1 MSNMAIISGQSIAA
15 VSDSVTRN
23 GKGNTAFGVML
34 IVIGSATIL
43 SLPFVWGWVANNS
56 KRKNATQLANTKREN
71 SENLAKTKHELKME
85 EMERK
90 AELEKEKAEYKAKL
104 KQQTIALRYDTSQRG
119 NNFNPDVEPSYSDD
133 SDVVPTYDE
142 LVSGDVVDSC
152 DIRMGLRCFHIGHD
166 NGLIGRS
173 NAGKTSFL
181 FHFAKAVCTNSQEDG
196 AILTPD
202 WCLHQPMKVLYFA
215 FEQSTSDFKVK
226 YAKFIKS
233 IPNLHVDTQT
243 SANDFQSIMK
253 KIKNMQSKIGE
264 YRLLVIFDNITKMK
278 NADKKEKKA
287 FFQWLEDYR
296 TTCEK
301 SNKPITYLK
310 AYHTQGTYKDYM
322 PIEITSNYGLKTD
335 TYFTTDLVGFGV
347 CKGGDGK
354 LRYLKELK
362 NKSEADA
369 EKPTVSVYRFADTLA
384 PMYDYVEEAIEVDVL
399 PTKADMVRRGSSTS
413 SEITINTPC
422 RRGPKEKYTETE
434 LREMH
439 EEKAAGF
446 SWREILESRGIQ
458 YQKNKV
464 KGITKAMR
472 RYNIIGSMAA

>member
-1 MSNMAIISGQSIAA
+1 MDNIGKQISQVA
-15 VSDSVTRN
+15 DSATRN
-23 GKGNTAFGVML
+23 GKGNTIFGT
-34 IVIGSATIL
+34 IVYAATALAIGSGITWLIIKRDNNKEEKAQQRAQTIHI
-43 SLPFVWGWVANNS
+43 
-56 KRKNATQLANTKREN
+56 Q
-71 SENLAKTKHELKME
+71 KME
-85 EMERK
+85 EIDRK
-90 AELEKEKAEYKAKL
+90 AEQNRRTAEHKETL
-104 KQQTIALRYDTSQRG
+104 KQQTIALRRDFSQG
-119 NNFNPDVEPSYSDD
+119 VTNFNPDIEPSYDNG

-142 LVSGDVVDSC
+142 LISGDIVEAC

-173 NAGKTSFL
+173 NAGKTSFM
-181 FHFAKAVCTNSQEDG
+181 FHFAKAICTNSQEDG
-196 AILTPD
+196 AILSPD
-202 WCLHQPMKVLYFA
+202 WCLRQPMKVLYFA
-215 FEQSTSDFKVK
+215 FEQSTRDFKVK
-226 YAKFIKS
+226 YAKHIKT

-253 KIKNMQSKIGE
+253 KIKNMQSEIGE

-296 TTCEK
+296 TTCENN
-301 SNKPITYLK
+301 NKPITYLK

-322 PIEITSNYGLKTD
+322 PIEITSNYGSKTD

-399 PTKADMVRRGSSTS
+399 PTKADMVRRYSSASSDIPVNTS
-413 SEITINTPC
+413 C

-439 EEKAAGF
+439 EEKVAGF

-464 KGITKAMR
+464 KGITKAMK
-472 RYNIIGSMAA
+472 RYNIISPVAA